1 MLIFNL
7 SKNGIN
13 MLQPTKILS
22 SLKLNNLSIKSKIW
36 GGFGLIL
43 IILAVIAVSAALSL
57 SKTEKSVDNVVN
69 NIQPMVLASNE
80 LTSTLNETSGALGY
94 YMLTKDQSFWRDYD
108 NGIQKV
114 DTVMNQLVLL
124 VDENDKKT
132 QELINDIKTDINT
145 FISFK
150 EQMLILSKD
159 AFKNEPGMGYS
170 AEKLNPVAQEIL
182 QKMSEAWI
190 SEEEADVSA
199 LRKKVQTLVG
209 ELRYAW
215 ANTMSGVRRFLAFR
229 NQASVDEYQLQYN
242 LSGEILEKLAKYE
255 DDYTFEQTDAIDRI
269 KELRTLYDTRFKE
282 FAVIQ
287 MSDKYRTDIY
297 IVKTKVALVLA
308 KIKRNLS
315 ILVKNQRNLIESQSQ
330 SLLSFVHGTKVFV
343 YIMLVVGMALGLGL
357 AWAVSFMITTP
368 LSTAV
373 EAMKDIAEGEGDLT
387 SRLEVSG
394 KDEIGQLAESFNGF
408 IIKMQALIR
417 DVTSSTSQLSAAA
430 EEMSMITSETQ
441 SGVQRQQ
448 SETGL
453 VATAINE
460 MSSTV
465 HEVAQNAETAASGAS
480 QADKQSEQGKQI
492 VSSTVSSIKALAS
505 EVETASTVIAQLEK
519 DSESIGSVLEVI
531 RGIAEQTNLLALNAA
546 IEAARAGEQGR
557 GFAVVADEVRSLAS
571 RTQESTQEIQE
582 MIERLQKGSR
592 DAVTAME
599 AGQGQAQQTVE
610 QASQAETSL
619 NEISTAVAQI
629 NEMNAHIA
637 EASRQQGEVVEEINK
652 NIVNITQVADESANG
667 ADQLSTAS
675 KEMANLAVNLESQV
689 SHFKI

>member
-1 MLIFNL
+1 MSLATN
-7 SKNGIN
+7 
-13 MLQPTKILS
+13 ILS
-22 SLKLNNLSIKSKIW
+22 TLKINNISIRNKIW
-36 GGFGLIL
+36 GGFGIVL
-43 IILAVIAVSAALSL
+43 IILAAIAMTAAISL
-57 SKTEKSVDNVVN
+57 TKTESSVDNVVN
-69 NIQPMVLASNE
+69 RVQPMVLASND

-94 YMLTKDQSFWRDYD
+94 YMLTKDQSFWRSYEQ
-108 NGIQKV
+108 GVKKV
-114 DTVMNQLVLL
+114 DVVIKQLESL

-132 QELINDIKTDINT
+132 QELVNNIKTDIT
-145 FISFK
+145 RFVAFK
-150 EQMLILSKD
+150 ARMLELSKD
-159 AFKNEPGMGYS
+159 PLKNEPGLLFS
-170 AEKLNPVAQEIL
+170 AQKLNPVAQEIL
-182 QKMSEAWI
+182 QKLGEAWI
-190 SEEEADVSA
+190 SEEEAEVSK
-199 LRKKVQTLVG
+199 LRKDVFVLVG
-209 ELRYAW
+209 ELRYTW

-242 LSGEILEKLAKYE
+242 LSGEILDKLAKYE
-255 DDYTFEQTDAIDRI
+255 NDYTFEQTDAIARI
-269 KELRTLYDTRFKE
+269 IELRTLYDTNFKE
-282 FAVIQ
+282 FSLIQ

-297 IVKTKVALVLA
+297 LVKTKVALVLA
-308 KIKRNLS
+308 KIKRNLN
-315 ILVKNQRNLIESQSQ
+315 ILVEQQRTLIESESQ

-357 AWAVSFMITTP
+357 AWAVSFMITCP
-368 LSTAV
+368 LSNAV
-373 EAMKDIAEGEGDLT
+373 NAMKDISEGEGDLT
-387 SRLEVSG
+387 LRLDVSG
-394 KDEIGQLAESFNGF
+394 KDEIGQLASSFNGF
-408 IIKMQALIR
+408 ITKIQSVIR
-417 DVTSSTSQLSAAA
+417 EVTSSTSQLSAAA
-430 EEMSMITSETQ
+430 EEMSMITAETRT
-441 SGVQRQQ
+441 GVQRQQ
-448 SETGL
+448 SETEL
-453 VATAINE
+453 VATAVNE

-465 HEVAQNAETAASGAS
+465 HEVVNSAGLAASAAS
-480 QADKQSEQGKQI
+480 QADSQSEQGKQI
-492 VSSTVSSIKALAS
+492 VSSTVSSIRTLAS
-505 EVETASTVIAQLEK
+505 EVESAATVISQLEK

-592 DAVTAME
+592 DAVKVMQS
-599 AGQGQAQQTVE
+599 GQEQTQRTVE

-619 NEISTAVAQI
+619 SEISSAVAQI

-675 KEMANLAVNLESQV
+675 HEMASLAVNLESQV

>member
-1 MLIFNL
+1 MSVATN
-7 SKNGIN
+7 
-13 MLQPTKILS
+13 ILS
-22 SLKLNNLSIKSKIW
+22 GLKLNNISIRNKIW
-36 GGFGLIL
+36 AGFGIILLIL
-43 IILAVIAVSAALSL
+43 AAVAMTAALSL
-57 SKTEKSVDNVVN
+57 SKTEGSVDNVVN
-69 NIQPMVLASNE
+69 RVQPMVIESNE
-80 LTSTLNETSGALGY
+80 LTSTLNQTSGALGY
-94 YMLTKDQSFWRDYD
+94 YMLTKDQSFWRSYEQ
-108 NGIQKV
+108 GVQKV
-114 DTVMNQLVLL
+114 DVVIKKLESL
-124 VDENDKKT
+124 VDENDNKT
-132 QELINDIKTDINT
+132 QELVNDIKTDIN
-145 FISFK
+145 SFVAFK
-150 EQMLILSKD
+150 DRMLELSKD
-159 AFKNEPGMGYS
+159 PLKNEPGLLFS
-170 AEKLNPVAQEIL
+170 AQKLNPVAQEIL
-182 QKMSEAWI
+182 QRLGEAWI
-190 SEEEADVSA
+190 SEEEAEVSK
-199 LRKKVQTLVG
+199 LRKDVFVLVG
-209 ELRYAW
+209 ELRYTW

-242 LSGEILEKLAKYE
+242 LSGEILDKLAKYE
-255 DDYTFEQTDAIDRI
+255 NDYTFEQTDAIARI
-269 KELRTLYDTRFKE
+269 IELRTLYDARFKE
-282 FAVIQ
+282 FAVLQ
-287 MSDKYRTDIY
+287 MSDKYRTDIHL
-297 IVKTKVALVLA
+297 VKTKVALVLA
-308 KIKRNLS
+308 KIKRNLN
-315 ILVKNQRNLIESQSQ
+315 ILVEQQRTLIESESQ

-357 AWAVSFMITTP
+357 AWAVNFMITTP
-368 LSTAV
+368 LHAAV
-373 EAMKDIAEGEGDLT
+373 DAMKDISEGDGDLT
-387 SRLEVSG
+387 LRLNVGG
-394 KDEIGQLAESFNGF
+394 KDEIGQLASSFNGF
-408 IIKMQALIR
+408 ITKIQSVVR
-417 DVTSSTSQLSAAA
+417 EVTSSTSQLSAAA
-430 EEMSMITSETQ
+430 EEMSMITSETHN
-441 SGVQRQQ
+441 GVQRQQ
-448 SETGL
+448 TETAL

-492 VSSTVSSIKALAS
+492 VSSTVSSIRALAS

-599 AGQGQAQQTVE
+599 AGQDQAQQTVE
-610 QASQAETSL
+610 QASQAEISL

-667 ADQLSTAS
+667 ANQLSTAS
-675 KEMANLAVNLESQV
+675 EEMANLAVNLENQV